1 MKEQKLSSFQR
12 YFNSLTFYL
21 FTLGV
26 NCKHLEDYD
35 EDGPFVEHYKNFF
48 QIKTK
53 LNSKIIDDDQ
63 LLINKDI
70 FKAYFDSLSKMD
82 FNQEDCLLKI
92 KNFNKKFKYKK
103 EEIAKLYF
111 ELSNNLPKSKI
122 RLYGK
127 QLINWSFPVLV
138 IVAFIFFITV
148 AIAKDW
154 KDFLFPAVLFIFYLL
169 LLFTGISKLRAL
181 KTKKITNFKF
191 NNLYDSDYC
200 FRKIKEAE
208 DFFWEVYKINN
219 DYFEIPYL
227 EIQFPETGNL
237 FERTIS
243 TTPKLTDSNK
253 EKLLTQNKNLYVRAV
268 FSDFF
273 DLLSKEKIDQ
283 YQQIPFMFVA
293 TLKRANIPI
302 QGNTAFA
309 ECVNNILQKEEFTD
323 TTFNQAKAKYKNEED
338 LFDKYRNILK
348 KYENILQ

>member
-1 MKEQKLSSFQR
+1 MVEQKSSSFQR

-21 FTLGV
+21 FTLSV
-26 NCKHLEDYD
+26 KCKHLEDFD
-35 EDGPFVEHYKNFF
+35 EDGPFVDHYKNFF

-53 LNSKIIDDDQ
+53 LNSKIIDDER

-70 FKAYFDSLSKMD
+70 FNEYFDSLSKMD
-82 FNQEDCLLKI
+82 FNQEDYLIKI
-92 KNFNKKFKYKK
+92 KKFNKKFKYKK
-103 EEIAKLYF
+103 EEITKLYF

-122 RLYGK
+122 RRYGD
-127 QLINWSFPVLV
+127 QLINWSFPALV
-138 IVAFIFFITV
+138 IVAFVFLVTFI
-148 AIAKDW
+148 IAKDW
-154 KDFLFPAVLFIFYLL
+154 KYFLFPAGLFIDSLL
-169 LLFTGISKLRAL
+169 LLFTGISKLIAL

-191 NNLYDSDYC
+191 NNLYSSDYC
-200 FRKIKEAE
+200 FLKIQESEK
-208 DFFWEVYKINN
+208 FFREVYKINN
-219 DYFEIPYL
+219 DYFDISYL
-227 EIQFPETGNL
+227 EINFPEYGNL

-243 TTPKLTDSNK
+243 STNLSDSNK

-293 TLKRANIPI
+293 TLKRANISI
-302 QGNTAFA
+302 QGNTAFT
-309 ECVNNILQKEEFTD
+309 ECVNHILQKQEFTD

-338 LFDKYRNILK
+338 IFDKYRNILK